1 MILSRCITTAWRV
14 RAVPGSKLFLCFLCL
29 SGIAV
34 AELPRLNPVGVEG
47 LGVSALSPLVG
58 GVGHDVAAVASLSGV
73 KRLDGDVGEWRGIAS
88 LARGVGVEG
97 VPVFLTLRENVE
109 ALEVSSL
116 PVVVRWDV
124 WAPWASMRD
133 VQMSALEV
141 AAESLGAGVRAV
153 EPIRQA
159 RGSAVGWDLVPFQV
173 GRHSAMGE
181 LRFAANAAEA
191 RGDFAEAER
200 LRREFWRIGGVMAA
214 RREAFGNRP
223 VPMRGGLGH
232 GE

>member
-1 MILSRCITTAWRV
+1 M
-14 RAVPGSKLFLCFLCL
+14 PGSKLILWLLCL
-29 SGIAV
+29 AGAGV

-47 LGVSALSPLVG
+47 VGVPALSARAG
-58 GVGHDVAAVASLSGV
+58 GVGHDVPAVASLSGA
-73 KRLDGDVGEWRGIAS
+73 KRLDGSVGEWRGIPGRA
-88 LARGVGVEG
+88 LGIGVEG
-97 VPVFLTLRENVE
+97 LPVFLTLRENVE

-116 PVVVRWDV
+116 PVAVRWDA

-133 VQMSALEV
+133 VQVSALDV

-153 EPIRQA
+153 EPLRQA
-159 RGSAVGWDLVPFQV
+159 RGSAVGWDLVPFHV
-173 GRHSAMGE
+173 GRHSAMGD

-191 RGDFAEAER
+191 QGDFAEAER

-223 VPMRGGLGH
+223 APVRGGLGH